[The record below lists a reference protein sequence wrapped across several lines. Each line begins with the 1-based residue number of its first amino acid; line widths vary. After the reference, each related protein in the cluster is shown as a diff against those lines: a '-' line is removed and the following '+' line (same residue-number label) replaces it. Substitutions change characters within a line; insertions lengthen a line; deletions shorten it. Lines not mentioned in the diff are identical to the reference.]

1 MELSIIVGST
11 QSVVSRLF
19 LTVRNIV
26 QKEQRLIKENLLCF
40 GPDNTMFFGAF
51 SGISIIPV
59 KASDLRQFNH
69 MRILPSYTSVA
80 SSDNKLF
87 LSDQGKLSLR
97 LLAQPPR
104 QSTLAP
110 EQERYGAIRSCQYPG
125 FLE

>member
-11 QSVVSRLF
+11 QSVVSGFF

-26 QKEQRLIKENLLCF
+26 QKEQGLVKENLLRF
-40 GPDNTMFFGAF
+40 GLDNTMFFRAF

-69 MRILPSYTSVA
+69 IRILPSYTSVA

-87 LSDQGKLSLR
+87 LSDRGKLSRR

-104 QSTLAP
+104 QFTLAP
-110 EQERYGAIRSCQYPG
+110 EQGRYVLRGTR
-125 FLE
+125 